1 MSIDPVYERIS
12 HKGEGRGRV
21 RKNVDIFEKSKSEHN
36 WENVYAHLKEK
47 KIFDLISHNFYI

>member
-12 HKGEGRGRV
+12 HKGKGRGRV

-47 KIFDLISHNFYI
+47 KSSI